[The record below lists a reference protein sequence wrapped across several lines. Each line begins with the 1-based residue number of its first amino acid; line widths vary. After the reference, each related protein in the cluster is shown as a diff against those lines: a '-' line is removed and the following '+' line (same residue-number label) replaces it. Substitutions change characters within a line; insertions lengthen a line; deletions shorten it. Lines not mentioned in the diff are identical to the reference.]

1 MKCYNFDFPVYYI
14 IDNSQIVSL
23 NFLISGRRS
32 FSDECFVY
40 TILINRYDI
49 IMAKRK
55 VIYRRKNFWKAAWDK
70 IVFLVVL
77 VVFILLSP
85 AQNVYTTA
93 TTGTP
98 TLFRLPIPMPTP
110 APYPVNATGVYPGSE
125 ITASGIVIVDVDSAV
140 VMYQRNA
147 NLLLSPASTT
157 KIMTA
162 LVALDSYDLGEVV
175 TIKNLLTDGQTMK
188 LFVGEKMMVEN
199 LLYGTLVMSGNDAAY
214 ALADHYPG
222 GVDGFVSAMN
232 EKAKAL
238 KLTQTHFTNPMGFD
252 NPNHKTSAMDLAN
265 LARVALSNP
274 VIAKMVAIPQ
284 ITIAD
289 VTHTY
294 YHPLKNVNELLG
306 KIPGVGG
313 IKTGWTEEAGENL
326 VTLVDRNGHNVIL
339 VVLHSE
345 DRFAETT
352 VLIGWIFGNYQWEDF
367 TVQSTAEPLLPHRP

>member
-55 VIYRRKNFWKAAWDK
+55 VIYRRKNFWKSAWDK

-98 TLFRLPIPMPTP
+98 TLFRLPFPMPTP

-252 NPNHKTSAMDLAN
+252 NPNHKTSAMDSGS
-265 LARVALSNP
+265 RRP
-274 VIAKMVAIPQ
+274 V
-284 ITIAD
+284 
-289 VTHTY
+289 
-294 YHPLKNVNELLG
+294 
-306 KIPGVGG
+306 
-313 IKTGWTEEAGENL
+313 
-326 VTLVDRNGHNVIL
+326 
-339 VVLHSE
+339 
-345 DRFAETT
+345 
-352 VLIGWIFGNYQWEDF
+352 
-367 TVQSTAEPLLPHRP
+367 